1 MFFLGGITLKLFSL
15 LLCLILL
22 AGCEQGANNPDLQ
35 RLTKEL
41 DQTLQEAHQ
50 FFEGATSTGNELA
63 TKEVEK
69 LFTFEYRV
77 EELDSSLSPEEM
89 QEQLQALGQER
100 WECFHA
106 EPQAKSLRFFCKRR
120 PKTYLRY
127 IPKLL

>member
-1 MFFLGGITLKLFSL
+1 MKLSSL
-15 LLCLILL
+15 LLCLVFLF
-22 AGCEQGANNPDLQ
+22 GCEQGADNPELQ

-41 DQTLQEAHQ
+41 DKTLQEAHQ

-77 EELDSSLSPEEM
+77 EELNNTLSPEEM
-89 QEQLQALGQER
+89 QEKLQELGQDR

>member
-1 MFFLGGITLKLFSL
+1 MKRFVL
-15 LLCLILL
+15 LLCLLFLIS
-22 AGCEQGANNPDLQ
+22 CDQGSENSEIQ

-41 DQTLQEAHQ
+41 DQTLQEAHE
-50 FFEGATSTGNELA
+50 FFQGATSTGTGMA

-77 EELDSSLSPEEM
+77 EEFENSLTSEELQDKL
-89 QEQLQALGQER
+89 QELGQER

-106 EPQAKSLRFFCKRR
+106 EPLAKSLRFFCKRR